1 MREDIYY
8 LVKEKAI
15 PEVLIKVVEA
25 KKLLSEDRNMSIIQA
40 TDKVGIVEVPF
51 INTRMI
57 YQVLVIMPEER
68 L

>member
-40 TDKVGIVEVPF
+40 TDKVGISRSSF
-51 INTRMI
+51 
-57 YQVLVIMPEER
+57 YK
-68 L
+68 

>member
-25 KKLLSEDRNMSIIQA
+25 KKLLLPS
-40 TDKVGIVEVPF
+40 
-51 INTRMI
+51 
-57 YQVLVIMPEER
+57 
-68 L
+68 